1 MGEEEEEDEGEDDD
15 EDEYEDELKA
25 IAESHEAMSKDEA
38 RNSNVSSAGDDRA
51 EGKLSGVKN
60 FDSHEKSNENMSDED
75 VASNEA
81 IGGYDMEDDAQ
92 DDEVRNVIFR
102 GSLSA
107 TRSFSH
113 NSSRS
118 FENKPRRI
126 IRGRLDNSL
135 IVGIN
140 ERGGAPRCS
149 TARRA

>member
-1 MGEEEEEDEGEDDD
+1 
-15 EDEYEDELKA
+15 
-25 IAESHEAMSKDEA
+25 MSKDEA
-38 RNSNVSSAGDDRA
+38 RNSNVSTAGDDRA

-107 TRSFSH
+107 NRSFSH

-126 IRGRLDNSL
+126 IRGRLDNGL

-140 ERGGAPRCS
+140 ERGGSPRCP